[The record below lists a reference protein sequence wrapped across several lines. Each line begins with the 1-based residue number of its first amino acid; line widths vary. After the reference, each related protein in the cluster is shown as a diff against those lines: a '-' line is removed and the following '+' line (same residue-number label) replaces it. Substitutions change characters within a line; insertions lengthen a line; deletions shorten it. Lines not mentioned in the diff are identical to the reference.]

1 MSDSLNTYLQQA
13 LNRLAKMD
21 EKITAG
27 DVGEASKELQQI
39 RMLVDL
45 IKEQMP
51 NEDTHSTARQ
61 TR

>member
-1 MSDSLNTYLQQA
+1 MSDSLKSYLQQA
-13 LNRLAKMD
+13 LNRLERMA
-21 EKITAG
+21 EQVTAG
-27 DVGEASKELQQI
+27 NVSEASKEVQQI

-51 NEDTHSTARQ
+51 NEDTHST